1 MHPEK
6 DILKMLTANLT
17 KICEKRR
24 NVHLQLNI
32 NNFPRLF

>member
-6 DILKMLTANLT
+6 DILKMLIANLT